1 MKIVIA
7 AIMLMLLYLGNWV
20 FQANEE
26 KASKLDKI
34 GLISWIIFIIGLT
47 AFALLN

>member
-20 FQANEE
+20 FQAHEE
-26 KASKLDKI
+26 KASKLNKI
-34 GLISWIIFIIGLT
+34 GLISWTIFIVGLT

>member
-7 AIMLMLLYLGNWV
+7 AIMLMLLYLGNWA
-20 FQANEE
+20 FQVHEE
-26 KASKLDKI
+26 KASKIDKI
-34 GLISWIIFIIGLT
+34 GLIGWIIFIVGLT